1 MEVVRLHDCLIF
13 IALCCLWLATFE
25 MEDLSFLPR
34 EHVTPTLAGLA
45 IFGATA
51 LLAYCLPLCLPGI
64 QRSLTSAVK
73 RVAHRRASLSKIES
87 QSQGASVAKESNFPQ
102 DWWTSE
108 SQYALETRAI
118 LSKTWLHLTH
128 SGSLLAPG
136 SYKTF
141 QLAQYNILLIR
152 GKDGVLRAFHNICRH
167 RAYTVATK
175 SSGCAQVLMCKYHG
189 WTYNTQGKLIR
200 APKFEDVAGFDRNA
214 NSLFEVRTFVDS
226 SGFVY
231 INLDVYGSD
240 GLTIR
245 VGVPIRARLSPI
257 VSWGVEAS
265 FNWKFAV
272 QAGSFKVRS
281 LSMPARLPS
290 ILQRALQTLE
300 PWNWASEF
308 ELSPLTHLMR
318 SRRGNLWLTFTV
330 IPKSHEASTIACALY
345 SSGDAPVK
353 SSHTIDSIKVEIAAS
368 VASLAGAFEQI
379 KDDGST
385 ADLYAQEPLLA
396 ECKAH
401 ARLERLMGK
410 EIQPASRLRESSQEC
425 QVADELCKELDHLE
439 TSSEK
444 NAGGSD
450 GLAW

>member
-1 MEVVRLHDCLIF
+1 
-13 IALCCLWLATFE
+13 
-25 MEDLSFLPR
+25 MEDLSFPSR
-34 EHVTPTLAGLA
+34 EHVTPTLTGLA
-45 IFGATA
+45 IFIATA
-51 LLAYCLPLCLPGI
+51 LLAYCLPLWLLGI
-64 QRSLTSAVK
+64 QRSLTSTVK
-73 RVAHRRASLSKIES
+73 RVAHRRASLSKIEP
-87 QSQGASVAKESNFPQ
+87 QSREASVVKESSFPQ

-128 SGSLLAPG
+128 SSTLSVPG

-200 APKFEDVAGFDRNA
+200 APKFEDVAGFDRSA
-214 NSLFEVRTFVDS
+214 NGLFEVRTFVDS

-245 VGVPIRARLSPI
+245 VGVPIRASLTPVDNWS
-257 VSWGVEAS
+257 VEAN
-265 FNWKFAV
+265 FNWKIAV
-272 QAGSFKVRS
+272 PAGSFKVRS
-281 LSMPARLPS
+281 LSMPARLPGM
-290 ILQRALQTLE
+290 LQRAVQTFE
-300 PWNWASEF
+300 PWSWASEF

-318 SRRGNLWLTFTV
+318 SRRGDLWLTITV

-345 SSGDAPVK
+345 SSGVAPVK
-353 SSHTIDSIKVEIAAS
+353 SSQTMDSIKAEIAAS

-379 KDDGST
+379 KGDGST

-410 EIQPASRLRESSQEC
+410 EFQPASRLRESSQEC
-425 QVADELCKELDHLE
+425 QVADELCKELEDLE
-439 TSSEK
+439 TSTRK

-450 GLAW
+450 ELAW